1 MNSAIEYAAVALG
14 ILNVVLAARGSIW
27 CWPAGIVGGA
37 LYVYLNYGWQ
47 LYYDM
52 VLQFFYVAAGFYGWY
67 KWTRKEGETE
77 LPIISWSFKKQL
89 PLILFGFVL
98 SAILGSITFY
108 YLKTWITYFDATV
121 TVFSFIATWMMAKKI
136 IENWLWWIVIDSA
149 CIGLYLLKDAPA
161 TSFLFAVLTVGAAYA
176 YYNWR
181 KDMALQT
188 QTA

>member
-1 MNSAIEYAAVALG
+1 M
-14 ILNVVLAARGSIW
+14 
-27 CWPAGIVGGA
+27 
-37 LYVYLNYGWQ
+37 
-47 LYYDM
+47 
-52 VLQFFYVAAGFYGWY
+52 
-67 KWTRKEGETE
+67 
-77 LPIISWSFKKQL
+77 
-89 PLILFGFVL
+89 PLILSGIVI
-98 SAILGSITFY
+98 SAILGSITYY

-161 TSFLFAVLTVGAAYA
+161 TSFLFAVLTLGAAYA
-176 YYNWR
+176 YNNWR